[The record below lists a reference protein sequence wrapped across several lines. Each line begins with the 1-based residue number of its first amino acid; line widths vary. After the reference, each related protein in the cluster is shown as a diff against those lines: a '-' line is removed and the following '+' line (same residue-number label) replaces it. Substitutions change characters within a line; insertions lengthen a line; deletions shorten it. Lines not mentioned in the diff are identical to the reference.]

1 MKIKIRNNQGMT
13 TPEFILATM
22 MLSAFTAV
30 FVLVSQFIASFFQPL
45 NEEARED
52 YIKAE
57 KELTDVLQD
66 HILINKT
73 IDNVIKLF
81 SQPGIDRS
89 YFLKLECTSL
99 PKKAWEIESLDD
111 DFPNTYELCIKPA
124 FPESSYQK
132 LQKLDSNS
140 GIRPGIYILYA
151 KPLSGITF
159 NSLPVRRIFCRPK
172 PFCSL

>member
-1 MKIKIRNNQGMT
+1 MKIKTKKNQGMT

-30 FVLVSQFIASFFQPL
+30 FVLVTQFIASFFQPL
-45 NEEARED
+45 NKEAKED

-66 HILINKT
+66 HIVINKT
-73 IDNVIKLF
+73 IDNIINLF

-89 YFLKLECTSL
+89 YFLSLGCTSL
-99 PKKAWEIESLDD
+99 PKQEWEIESLDD

-132 LQKLDSNS
+132 LQNSVSSPSN
-140 GIRPGIYILYA
+140 RPGIYILYA